1 MRFAS
6 ILVFI
11 SFLVLIWFNKLW
23 MQSKF
28 SRTVASLAVLMAMI
42 FGEASKYKINNHF
55 KKMKRLKIIIGYNE
69 FVLINYFDFQ

>member
-1 MRFAS
+1 MNLISADPRLHMPDYLHLDLIFMRMAC
-6 ILVFI
+6 ILVFV

-42 FGEASKYKINNHF
+42 FGEASK
-55 KKMKRLKIIIGYNE
+55 
-69 FVLINYFDFQ
+69 